1 MQPSLDFAWLQRTA
15 TEHVIGY
22 DIDCFQLF
30 AFLKSRYDHCYL
42 FESLALPRHQD
53 RYFTLGF
60 DPCALFSAHQNT
72 LQLSGDLDTLQRM
85 TGQKNTGSVIYQVDN
100 PYRFVQEHCVFDFP
114 CRLQQGGLIGY
125 LCHESVNYFEPSLGL
140 TEHPEFSNFRF
151 GLYADGLVFDTTTG
165 TLSYYSL
172 YQDRV
177 DLVKALVAEAQS
189 YVIPDTLTSVDFQ
202 GHSATREEFMAAVER
217 TKDKIR
223 QGFSFQSEV
232 GFKSHY
238 HIQGDKVAIYNR
250 LREVNP
256 SPYMF
261 YVKFGEQ
268 ELFGAS
274 PEVLISCKQG
284 QVLTT
289 PTAGTIVRGKDTHED
304 VQLARQL
311 LCDPKEIAE
320 HNMLVDLHRNDV
332 ARVCR
337 PGSVQVADLMYIIKF
352 SHVQHIVS
360 NVVGNLRDDKTAFD
374 ALAAIFPG
382 GVVTGAPKIETI
394 KIINDNE
401 NAPRGPYGGA
411 VGRFSLNGD
420 CDFCLPIRSIFC
432 AGDQCYAQ
440 TSAGVVYDSVPER
453 EYAELTNKLAAMRQT
468 LHELGAGL

>member
-1 MQPSLDFAWLQRTA
+1 MQPYLNFDWLQNTA

-22 DIDCFQLF
+22 DVDCFQLF
-30 AFLKSRYDHCYL
+30 AFLKSRYATCYL

-53 RYFTLGF
+53 RFFTLGF
-60 DPCALFSAHQNT
+60 DPCVVITAQQNT
-72 LQLSGDLDTLQRM
+72 LQLSGDRAVLHRL
-85 TGQKNTGSVIYQVDN
+85 TGHEGRDSVSYQVNN
-100 PYRFVQEHCVFDFP
+100 PYRFVQEQCVFDLP

-125 LCHESVNYFEPSLGL
+125 LCHEAVNYFEPSLGL
-140 TEHPEFSNFRF
+140 TEHADFSNFCF
-151 GLYADGLVFDTTTG
+151 GLYSDGLVFDTTTG
-165 TLSYYSL
+165 TLSYYSFH
-172 YQDRV
+172 QDRV
-177 DLVKALVAEAQS
+177 DLVKALVAEAQA
-189 YVIPDTLTSVDFQ
+189 YVIPDTLVSVVFE
-202 GHSATREEFMAAVER
+202 GHSATREDFLAAVER

-289 PTAGTIVRGKDTHED
+289 PTAGTIVRGEDPQQD

-311 LCDPKEIAE
+311 LNDPKEIAE

-332 ARVCR
+332 ARVCQ

-360 NVVGNLRDDKTAFD
+360 NVIGTLRDDQSAFD

-394 KIINDNE
+394 KIIGDNE

-411 VGRFSLNGD
+411 VGRFSFNGD

-432 AGDQCYAQ
+432 AGDRCFAQ